1 MPVEVIV
8 EVAVGVA
15 DDHPAVDA
23 LVPVPAAVGPEVGA
37 LGLRQ
42 GHLEEGRIVT
52 VVEHRAAGPVGLEI
66 REEETYQS
74 KAVKV

>member
-1 MPVEVIV
+1 MPVEVVV

-15 DDHPAVDA
+15 DDHPAVDT

-42 GHLEEGRIVT
+42 GHLEEGRVVA
-52 VVEHRAAGPVGLEI
+52 VVEH
-66 REEETYQS
+66 
-74 KAVKV
+74 